1 MAQCDRSAHSIYTQT
16 NGKPLSQTGDASG
29 GESEVRD
36 AKIGR
41 SIPLETSLMS
51 PSDIQSFDDADV
63 VVLLPTLNE
72 EEGLA
77 RTLDEIPFDNLR
89 SLGWTVR
96 PLVIDG
102 PSTDRTREVAR
113 ARDVPVLVQQ
123 TRGKG
128 AAIRQAL
135 QWLVQHRVRYV
146 IVLDADCTYPG
157 TMVPAFAQLLDA
169 GSQLV
174 VGIRQPVR
182 PAHSDG
188 RELVHRIGNR
198 LLNVTASQLSGL
210 PILDL
215 CSGFWGVRLDVV
227 AGLHLETDGFEI
239 EAELFSKAYRAG
251 FNVSQIPITYRERVG
266 VAKLRAIHDGARIL
280 LTTVRFGRRGTH
292 AVLGIP
298 KPMAIRDLLS
308 VVMVHGA
315 TDFVVYF
322 DAARRAE
329 AEQIAARIRAGT
341 PGSRVSVQPTPALPL
356 ASLPSVTPESGRS
369 VTIRLPTLTGAIPE
383 TGAYAILD
391 LPTTGRVVT
400 LAPASELRAA
410 RSGAFA
416 GRDDLRLEY
425 APFRWPAVDRVKAL
439 IANSFPSGE
448 AKELAFLGA
457 NGHYGTL
464 AVWRHPHGATVVD
477 TAGVPAHVE
486 THVTGSAVASDESL

>member
-1 MAQCDRSAHSIYTQT
+1 MARCDTSAHSIYTPT
-16 NGKPLSQTGDASG
+16 NPNTLSDAEG
-29 GESEVRD
+29 AKEGENEVRQS
-36 AKIGR
+36 KIAR
-41 SIPLETSLMS
+41 DIPTEASLMS
-51 PSDIQSFDDADV
+51 PSEIASFDGADV

-77 RTLDEIPFDNLR
+77 RTLDEIPFDTLR
-89 SLGWTVR
+89 ALGWRVQ

-102 PSTDRTREVAR
+102 PSTDRTREVAHGR
-113 ARDVPVLVQQ
+113 HVPVLLQQ

-135 QWLVQHRVRYV
+135 DWLTHHKVRYV

-182 PAHSDG
+182 PAHADG
-188 RELVHRIGNR
+188 RELVHRVGNR
-198 LLNVTASQLSGL
+198 LLNMTASQLSGL

-227 AGLHLETDGFEI
+227 GGLHLETDGFEI

-266 VAKLRAIHDGARIL
+266 IAKLRALHDGARIL

-292 AVLGIP
+292 ATLGIQ
-298 KPMAIRDLLS
+298 KPQAVRDLLS

-341 PGSRVSVQPTPALPL
+341 PGSRVSVKPTPPEILP
-356 ASLPSVTPESGRS
+356 AVSPPVPDAGRS
-369 VTIRLPTLTGAIPE
+369 VTIRLPTLTGAVPE

-400 LAPASELRAA
+400 LAPPSDIRSA

-416 GRDDLRLEY
+416 GRGDLRLEY

-439 IANSFPSGE
+439 LANTFPSDE

-464 AVWRHPHGATVVD
+464 AVWRHPHGATILE
-477 TAGVPAHVE
+477 TAGTPVEVP
-486 THVTGSAVASDESL
+486 THVTGSRVNHDDAL

>member
-1 MAQCDRSAHSIYTQT
+1 MAQCDMSAHSIYTQT
-16 NGKPLSQTGDASG
+16 NPKALSDAPRAPEEENG
-29 GESEVRD
+29 VREPR
-36 AKIGR
+36 AAR
-41 SIPLETSLMS
+41 SIPPEASLMT
-51 PSDIQSFDDADV
+51 PAEVASFDDADV

-77 RTLDEIPFDNLR
+77 RTLEEIPFDSLR
-89 SLGWTVR
+89 SLGWRVL

-102 PSTDRTREVAR
+102 PSTDRTREVAH
-113 ARDVPVLVQQ
+113 ARQVPVLLQQ

-135 QWLVQHRVRYV
+135 SWLVQHRVRYV
-146 IVLDADCTYPG
+146 VVLDADCTYPG

-174 VGIRQPVR
+174 VGVRQPVR
-182 PAHSDG
+182 PAHADG

-210 PILDL
+210 PMLDL

-266 VAKLRAIHDGARIL
+266 VAKLRAVHDGARIL

-292 AVLGIP
+292 TTLGLP
-298 KPMAIRDLLS
+298 KPLAIRDLLS

-315 TDFVVYF
+315 TDFIVYF
-322 DAARRAE
+322 DAARKAE

-341 PGSRVSVQPTPALPL
+341 PGSRVAVKPSPTVPAALPTV
-356 ASLPSVTPESGRS
+356 AGPEAGRP
-369 VTIRLPTLTGAIPE
+369 VTIRLPTLTGAVPE

-391 LPTTGRVVT
+391 LPTTRRVVT
-400 LAPASELRAA
+400 LAPPSELRSP

-425 APFRWPAVDRVKAL
+425 APYRWAAVDRVKAL
-439 IANSFPSGE
+439 LANTFPSDE
-448 AKELAFLGA
+448 SKELAFLGA

-464 AVWRHPHGATVVD
+464 AVWRHPHDATVVD
-477 TAGVPAHVE
+477 TTAATVPVT
-486 THVTGSAVASDESL
+486 THVTGGRGPHDDAL